1 MIPRIPGIHWV
12 LSAALLSV
20 LAGIVP
26 AATDAADK
34 PVATA
39 ETHRIR
45 VVSGWTVR
53 VDVRLLER
61 NPEETRR
68 ALMLLERQLDEIV
81 RVVPAEPVKRLRE
94 VPLWFSPAYPGVGPR
109 AEYHPDRGWLA
120 AHHRDPAMAKAVEF
134 TNIPEFEAETRRM
147 PNFALH
153 ELAHAYHDRVLPGG
167 FDNPELKRAHARASA
182 SKTYDRVARRDEAG
196 RVHQDR
202 AYALVN
208 PMEFFAETSE
218 AFFSRNDFFPFDRS
232 ELAKA
237 DPDTE
242 RLLARL
248 WGVPNSA
255 APVPVSEKPR
265 PAAP

>member
-1 MIPRIPGIHWV
+1 MITRIPGLRRFLV
-12 LSAALLSV
+12 AGLLLV
-20 LAGIVP
+20 PAGIAP
-26 AATDAADK
+26 AASDAAET
-34 PVATA
+34 PAVTTG
-39 ETHRIR
+39 THRIR

-53 VDVRLLER
+53 VDPRLLER

-68 ALMLLERQLDEIV
+68 ALALLERQLDEIV
-81 RVVPAEPVKRLRE
+81 RVVPADAVKRLRE

-167 FDNPELKRAHARASA
+167 FDNPDLRRAHARAVA
-182 SKTYDRVARRDEAG
+182 SRTYDRVARRDEAG
-196 RVHQDR
+196 RVHHDR

-208 PMEFFAETSE
+208 PMEFFAENSE

-232 ELAKA
+232 ELAAA
-237 DPDTE
+237 DPETE

-248 WGVPNSA
+248 WGVPDSG
-255 APVPVSEKPR
+255 PPKSGTEKPQ